1 MDQLLAAA
9 GGDLASVKRKIAIP
23 DKYWNEPLYRVDIA
37 NPLLHDAR
45 LPSGFER
52 GANEFFR
59 GGGYTSGGLPEI
71 VTGRIPFG
79 GYRAY
84 YAGVRP

>member
-1 MDQLLAAA
+1 MSGTAVIQRATSLAKITFADLGA
-9 GGDLASVKRKIAIP
+9 GGLG
-23 DKYWNEPLYRVDIA
+23 
-37 NPLLHDAR
+37 
-45 LPSGFER
+45 SGLD
-52 GANEFFR
+52 FR
-59 GGGYTSGGLPEI
+59 AMSSSDVGGYTSGGLPEI